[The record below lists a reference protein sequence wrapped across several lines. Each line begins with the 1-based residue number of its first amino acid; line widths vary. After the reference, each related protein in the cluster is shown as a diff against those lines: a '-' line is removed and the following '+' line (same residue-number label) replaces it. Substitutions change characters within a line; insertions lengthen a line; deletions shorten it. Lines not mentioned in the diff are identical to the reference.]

1 MKIRNIPFGYQFD
14 NGKIISHPV
23 ESQIVSNIYENYLQG
38 SSLLQIAKKLNA
50 CGAEYMPGVTGWNK
64 ARLKRKMSDTL
75 EMKHIRQL
83 WIQTPST
90 RLRRL
95 KQSETHRKLLN
106 EVR

>member
-38 SSLLQIAKKLNA
+38 SSLLQIAKKQ
-50 CGAEYMPGVTGWNK
+50 P
-64 ARLKRKMSDTL
+64 
-75 EMKHIRQL
+75 
-83 WIQTPST
+83 
-90 RLRRL
+90 
-95 KQSETHRKLLN
+95 SETHRRPLT